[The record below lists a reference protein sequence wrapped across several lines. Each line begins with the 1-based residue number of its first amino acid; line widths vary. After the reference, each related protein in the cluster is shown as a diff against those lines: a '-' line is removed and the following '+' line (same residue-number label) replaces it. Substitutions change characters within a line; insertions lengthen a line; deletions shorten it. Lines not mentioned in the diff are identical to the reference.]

1 MSYFAMLCDIG
12 IKCPDHMQSCEACS
26 ISSYFEVHLTSYTKS
41 LQTMQKYPI
50 LQNELHRPLN
60 FLRDDVEFNETTKS
74 VLERINI
81 K

>member
-1 MSYFAMLCDIG
+1 
-12 IKCPDHMQSCEACS
+12 
-26 ISSYFEVHLTSYTKS
+26 
-41 LQTMQKYPI
+41 MQKYPI

-81 K
+81 KWAILQIDNTNVSKRIPTHCVLN